1 MKNKKIIIITVTIFV
16 LLVVLTLW
24 LSGIIPKQIAIISAK
39 YHIKRD
45 FPKMQLEYVDIE
57 WNSAFNGYSIKFKD
71 ENNKIYGF
79 LMQPKYFPVSFGQG
93 IFAFE
98 EDYRLKYGDQEE
110 REEYYKNRLESIPKR
125 LSVQDAVNRGFF
137 VYDCVD
143 NKIYNKNIL
152 DRFVKNTEMN
162 ATNRVED
169 EITIV
174 IYSMNEEPTI
184 YNLLYNEDGYVLVK
198 DNSRVYTYETQEL
211 SENADI
217 TVNTDIPKE
226 YYGITITEDEGIMAT
241 IISLT
246 YYKNNAKE
254 SKYKDIEVAR
264 YSIDAEML

>member
-1 MKNKKIIIITVTIFV
+1 MKNKKINIIVVTIIILIVILILCITRV
-16 LLVVLTLW
+16 
-24 LSGIIPKQIAIISAK
+24 ISNQTNK
-39 YHIKRD
+39 
-45 FPKMQLEYVDIE
+45 
-57 WNSAFNGYSIKFKD
+57 
-71 ENNKIYGF
+71 ENVGEQNKI
-79 LMQPKYFPVSFGQG
+79 
-93 IFAFE
+93 E
-98 EDYRLKYGDQEE
+98 EH
-110 REEYYKNRLESIPKR
+110 YKDKLQSIPKN
-125 LSVQDAVNRGFF
+125 LTVQEAVKQGFF
-137 VYDCVD
+137 VYDCVN